1 MWRIAALD
9 RGLDGAL
16 LQSATHAS
24 RRLSPD
30 TDMTLKVEQRHW
42 SAGDGWRTV
51 HGSSALA
58 DAQLVLLFGSNDA
71 ISDDARL
78 APLRAAYPHAH
89 LVGCSTA
96 GEICGTAVEDDTLV
110 ATAMRFDQTAI
121 RVAVEPLPGAS
132 MSAEVGATLAH
143 ALAGDGLRHVLV
155 IAEGVHI
162 NGSNLVAGLRGA
174 LPEGVTVTG
183 GLAGD
188 GARFVRTTIRSNDT
202 CLDRHVAAIGF
213 YGDRFVVGHG
223 SLGGW
228 DPFGP
233 ERVITRSVDN
243 VLYELDGDSAL
254 ALYKEY
260 LGAHAA
266 ALPSSG
272 LLFPLSLILP
282 DGTRLVR
289 TILGVDEA
297 AGSLTFAGDVPQ
309 GSAAQLMKANV
320 DRLVDG
326 AQGAADAA
334 HASTSRATPAL
345 ALLITCVGRKLVMN
359 QRVEEELE
367 AVRDVLGPDVALTGF
382 YSYGEIAPFSGSVS
396 CELHNQTMTITTFD
410 ER

>member
-1 MWRIAALD
+1 
-9 RGLDGAL
+9 
-16 LQSATHAS
+16 
-24 RRLSPD
+24 
-30 TDMTLKVEQRHW
+30 MTLQVEQRHW

-51 HGSSALA
+51 HGAAALA

-71 ISDDARL
+71 ITDEARV

-110 ATAMRFDQTAI
+110 ATAMRFEHTAI
-121 RVAVEPLPGAS
+121 RVAVEPLPRAS
-132 MSAEVGATLAH
+132 MSAEVGAKLAQ

-155 IAEGVHI
+155 FAEGVHI

-174 LPEGVTVTG
+174 LPAGVTVTG

-202 CLDRHVAAIGF
+202 CLDGHVAAIGF

-233 ERVITRSVDN
+233 ERLITRSSGN
-243 VLYELDGDSAL
+243 ILHELDGGSAL

-272 LLFPLSLILP
+272 LLFPLGLILP

-289 TILGVDEA
+289 TILGVDED

-309 GSAAQLMKANV
+309 GSQAQLMRANF
-320 DRLVDG
+320 DRLIDG

-334 HASTSRATPAL
+334 HSSVGRTAPAL
-345 ALLITCVGRKLVMN
+345 ALLISCVGRKLVLN
-359 QRVEEELE
+359 QRIEEEVE
-367 AVRDVLGPDVALTGF
+367 AVRDVLGDATALTGF
-382 YSYGEIAPFSGSVS
+382 YSYGEIAPFSGGLA

>member
-1 MWRIAALD
+1 MS
-9 RGLDGAL
+9 
-16 LQSATHAS
+16 LQ
-24 RRLSPD
+24 
-30 TDMTLKVEQRHW
+30 VEQRLW
-42 SAGDGWRTV
+42 TAADGWRTV
-51 HGSSALA
+51 HGTGTLA
-58 DAQLVLLFGSNDA
+58 DAQLVLVFGSGEA
-71 ISDDARL
+71 IDDAER
-78 APLRAAYPHAH
+78 ASPIMAAYPHARF
-89 LVGCSTA
+89 VGCSTA
-96 GEICGTAVEDDTLV
+96 GEICGTAVEDDTIV
-110 ATAMRFDQTAI
+110 ATAMRFDHTTI
-121 RVAVEPLPGAS
+121 RVAVEPLRRAAH
-132 MSAEVGATLAH
+132 SAEVGATLART
-143 ALAGDGLRHVLV
+143 LVGEGLKHVLV

-162 NGSNLVAGLRGA
+162 NGSELVSGLRSA

-188 GARFVRTTIRSNDT
+188 GARFGRTTIRFDDT
-202 CLDRHVAAIGF
+202 CLERHVAAIGF

-233 ERVITRSVDN
+233 ERLITRSVSN
-243 VLYELDGDSAL
+243 VLYELDGESAL

-260 LGAHAA
+260 LGSHAA

-289 TILGVDEA
+289 TILGVDEHE
-297 AGSLTFAGDVPQ
+297 GSLTFAGDVPQ
-309 GSAAQLMKANV
+309 GSRAQLMKANF

-334 HASTSRATPAL
+334 HVSIGRTAPAL
-345 ALLITCVGRKLVMN
+345 ALLISCVGRKLVLN
-359 QRVEEELE
+359 QRIEEEVE
-367 AVRDVLGPDVALTGF
+367 AVRDILGAEVPLTGF